1 MAARSKNTRV
11 RKQEYQHDYT
21 AQEIQELKKCL
32 NDPIYFIETYVRI
45 QHPSRGAV
53 NFKLYDYQKDL
64 IELYAKNSDSIVL
77 SARQTGKCCIKTTN
91 IGLIKLS
98 NHGIMNKIK
107 KFVLFIMD
115 RRIYYDTFGKV

>member
-1 MAARSKNTRV
+1 MTARSKNTRI

-91 IGLIKLS
+91 IKLEKIS

-107 KFVLFIMD
+107 KFILFIMD

>member
-32 NDPIYFIETYVRI
+32 NDPVYFIETYIRI

-53 NFKLYDYQKDL
+53 NFQLYDYQKDL
-64 IELYAKNSDSIVL
+64 IKLYATPKDSIVL
-77 SARQTGKCCIKTTN
+77 SSRQTGKCCIKTTN
-91 IGLIKLS
+91 IKLKKIS

-107 KFVLFIMD
+107 KFILFIID

>member
-64 IELYAKNSDSIVL
+64 IELYASPEDSIVL
-77 SARQTGKCCIKTTN
+77 SARQTGKCCIKTTY
-91 IGLIKLS
+91 LL
-98 NHGIMNKIK
+98 
-107 KFVLFIMD
+107 VD
-115 RRIYYDTFGKV
+115 P